1 MSVSKK
7 IENPDSNYTQQVKQV
22 IDLVYPQEAGLG
34 SVYED
39 ARHFFSLTP
48 ELEAHIADLKQKLI
62 SLEDADKRK
71 PTQEEQLRKK
81 LKDSEKKLDSERLAR
96 LERLTS
102 VAEKL
107 LALCEGDTWK
117 ETQHLSAKFLGTLML
132 LTRGPQGNF
141 ARQHQRLKP
150 LYKAVLCLRLTDK
163 VLAHEKVT
171 HPYLSKLQESLSRF
185 KGNRF
190 WQEKWRNE
198 LAIPLIKACVLQD
211 IGLQSPQAT
220 SLLRGEENEKNE
232 FRLLDNEDR
241 KKLLKINYQQ
251 SLNYVSD
258 GLGIPAY
265 VGNDREE
272 RDRFVNVQE
281 AAKEFTTQVVKDAFI
296 NKSGIGEL
304 IKIPQ
309 IYASIVLSTKPDYTR
324 KELPK
329 GYLLI
334 EQLAKKGAL
343 NPNLAEDFI
352 RIVGYF
358 PQGFGVTFIP
368 KNERGEERDHY
379 ECAIVTSLNPEH
391 PAEPVCR
398 IVTRNLTYI
407 SAGQDETIARATNLY
422 FPANR
427 KKLMRIGRERLTE
440 IMDKLSG
447 SFTPDAIDELVP
459 GYWEPFD
466 YFLFKK
472 HQNLWNRY

>member
-1 MSVSKK
+1 MSKK

-48 ELEAHIADLKQKLI
+48 ELETHIAGLKQKLI

-71 PTQEEQLRKK
+71 PKLEEQLKKK
-81 LKDSEKKLDSERLAR
+81 LKESEKQLENERISR

-107 LALCEGDTWK
+107 LSLCEGDTWE
-117 ETQHLSAKFLGTLML
+117 ETQHLSSKFLGTVML

-150 LYKAVLCLRLTDK
+150 LYKAVLSLRLTDK
-163 VLAHEKVT
+163 VLEHEKIA
-171 HPYLSKLQESLSRF
+171 HPYLSKFRESHSRF
-185 KGNRF
+185 SGNRF

-198 LAIPLIKACVLQD
+198 LAIPIIKACILQD
-211 IGLQSPQAT
+211 IGLQSTQAT
-220 SLLRGEENEKNE
+220 AILRGEDNEKNE
-232 FRLLDNEDR
+232 FRILENEDR
-241 KKLLKINYQQ
+241 KKLLKVNFQQ
-251 SLNYVSD
+251 SLRYVSE
-258 GLGIPAY
+258 GLGIPTY

-272 RDRFVNVQE
+272 RDQFIAVHE
-281 AAKEFTTQVVKDAFI
+281 AANEFTTQIVKDAFVG
-296 NKSGIGEL
+296 KSGIGEL

-309 IYASIVLSTKPDYTR
+309 IYVSVVLSTKPDYTR
-324 KELPK
+324 KDLPK

-334 EQLAKKGAL
+334 EQLAKKGSL
-343 NPNLAEDFI
+343 NEQLAEDFI
-352 RIVGYF
+352 KIVGYF

-368 KNERGEERDHY
+368 KNERGIERDHY
-379 ECAIVTSLNPEH
+379 ECAIVTSLNPQH
-391 PAEPVCR
+391 PAEPMCR
-398 IVTRNLTYI
+398 IVTRHLTYI
-407 SAGQDETIARATNLY
+407 SAGQDEVIARATNLY

-427 KKLMRIGRERLTE
+427 KKLMRIGRKRLAE

-447 SFTPDAIDELVP
+447 NFTPDAIDELVP
-459 GYWEPFD
+459 SYWEPFE